1 MGNRGTIVLVGVAS
15 TERDGKAIIGVE
27 RETPLYFSTHWTGDS
42 LEAVARTACKIA
54 ADNGRVEGD
63 TGVFARVLF
72 CELLK
77 TEDNDG
83 VLGFRITT
91 EDSDDH
97 DVPPLVIDC
106 AYRTVYEVKETSE
119 GPRLGGIL
127 QALKLPR
134 RPADTKRLKKLFTF

>member
-1 MGNRGTIVLVGVAS
+1 MGNRGTIVLVGGTNSGSKIEISAV
-15 TERDGKAIIGVE
+15 ERD
-27 RETPLYFSTHWTGDS
+27 TPLYFSTHWTGDS
-42 LEAVARTACKIA
+42 LEGVARAACKIA
-54 ADNGRVEGD
+54 ADNGRVED
-63 TGVFARVLF
+63 PGVFARIIF

-77 TEDNDG
+77 TDKDNDG
-83 VLGFRITT
+83 VLSFRISA

-106 AYRTVYEVKETSE
+106 AYHTAYEVKETSE